1 MNRRAVFLDLNGTLV
16 LPVKPERLDDL
27 VAIPGASHAV
37 ARLVAA
43 GFACPVVT
51 AQSRI
56 AKGHFSAADFHRWF
70 EALARTWSA
79 CGALIDGPY
88 LCPHRFA
95 EPCPCKKP
103 NTLLYEAAARD
114 LRIDPARSYVIGDS
128 PDDIEAAAR
137 LGAQSCLVRTGWGA
151 DPAVAARARADVTAD
166 SIVEAVDWVLAAN
179 QTDSR

>member
-79 CGALIDGPY
+79 CGALIDDPY

-95 EPCPCKKP
+95 EPCSCKKP
-103 NTLLYEAAARD
+103 NTLLYEAARFRRPGGPRRASRHPCRPRGIGLAIKPAKC
-114 LRIDPARSYVIGDS
+114 LRADRRSSRPAHRTPAPRASRITLVE
-128 PDDIEAAAR
+128 PDDYR
-137 LGAQSCLVRTGWGA
+137 R
-151 DPAVAARARADVTAD
+151 
-166 SIVEAVDWVLAAN
+166 
-179 QTDSR
+179 

>member
-95 EPCPCKKP
+95 EPCSCKKP
-103 NTLLYEAAARD
+103 NTLLYEAASSED
-114 LRIDPARSYVIGDS
+114 LEDLAVQAATRAGRAASGWRSNPLNVSVQTVGH
-128 PDDIEAAAR
+128 
-137 LGAQSCLVRTGWGA
+137 LVRLIA
-151 DPAVAARARADVTAD
+151 LQPRVPAA
-166 SIVEAVDWVLAAN
+166 
-179 QTDSR
+179 